1 MNTPPRINKL
11 LMTKSSYLVA
21 VDSFC
26 LLVSSMAM
34 VLVLLVLVLWGF
46 VVDIWFVGVSD
57 DTYNSVG
64 LVLSVCGGI
73 VAEGDDGNMFGG
85 VESGLDNDVV
95 DGAVGDMDGALDDRV
110 LINMLAMNKVIK
122 MVDMIH

>member
-1 MNTPPRINKL
+1 
-11 LMTKSSYLVA
+11 
-21 VDSFC
+21 
-26 LLVSSMAM
+26 MAM

-73 VAEGDDGNMFGG
+73 VAEGDDGNMFGC
-85 VESGLDNDVV
+85 VESGLDNGVV
-95 DGAVGDMDGALDDRV
+95 DGAVGDVDGALD
-110 LINMLAMNKVIK
+110 
-122 MVDMIH
+122 